1 MKKKWQQQQKKM
13 YKGQKVGSEPRK
25 HNMRIFWD
33 REIVI
38 SNVIEFGWNLDIFL
52 NLFQLS
58 TEQKTPQVLS
68 F

>member
-1 MKKKWQQQQKKM
+1 M